1 MSRYQTL
8 SGRLKPSKHD
18 ANLTFYVP
26 GLKPIANDLEM
37 A

>member
-1 MSRYQTL
+1 MSRYPNL
-8 SGRLKPSKHD
+8 GGRNEPQKQD

-26 GLKPIANDLEM
+26 VLKPKPNDLEM